1 MDKRKDKDQDTYKHD
16 CQDQAGDQG
25 VWSPFISG
33 EGPEFDVSIEG
44 GLFNCSYQF
53 SSIKWK
59 TISSQ
64 SEILFFEILDVQ
76 KILVG

>member
-44 GLFNCSYQF
+44 GLFNCSYPF
-53 SSIKWK
+53 SLLKWK
-59 TISSQ
+59 KISNQ
-64 SEILFFEILDVQ
+64 SEILFSEILDVQ
-76 KILVG
+76 KIFVG